1 MRIADTQYLASH
13 LSAPVIARSEATKQS
28 VTIIIK
34 CKPNLKL
41 AKLFLPS
48 PILGEGPTDLSEIN
62 QLGLP
67 DGRQGEVNRPRG
79 PRHRDMTGRDATSCV
94 LLAPARHCIA
104 CPCRCSRL
112 SREQQGRKHPQG
124 RKRTAVQTCV
134 HTAATTNL

>member
-67 DGRQGEVNRPRG
+67 DGRQGEVNRP
-79 PRHRDMTGRDATSCV
+79 
-94 LLAPARHCIA
+94 
-104 CPCRCSRL
+104 
-112 SREQQGRKHPQG
+112 
-124 RKRTAVQTCV
+124 
-134 HTAATTNL
+134 